1 MTTDNKTLAVDVLAV
16 MDREAKL
23 ARHYR
28 IENGA
33 VKVAEE
39 ASADACAARE
49 AVAELMEAGAAY
61 AEIVA
66 SSDNWTGDEHMYFAQ
81 MAGAE
86 LDSSRWVVIQMAQSR
101 FESALARVKGE
112 SA

>member
-33 VKVAEE
+33 VKLAEE
-39 ASADACAARE
+39 ASADACAARA
-49 AVAELMEAGAAY
+49 AVAELIEACESLQQHPDDL
-61 AEIVA
+61 EIQA
-66 SSDNWTGDEHMYFAQ
+66 DFC
-81 MAGAE
+81 
-86 LDSSRWVVIQMAQSR
+86 R
-101 FESALARVKGE
+101 ALARVKGG
-112 SA
+112 AA